1 VFFFFFFSKEFR
13 FVECICFFLQFKCM
27 DLFTKTTETEAEE
40 NQESEKQ
47 NATTTVDEQSE
58 WKLTQPINRYMQE

>member
-1 VFFFFFFSKEFR
+1 
-13 FVECICFFLQFKCM
+13 M

-47 NATTTVDEQSE
+47 NATTTDERSE
-58 WKLTQPINRYMQE
+58 WKQTQPISRYMQE